1 MPKEEVLRFCPKNR
15 GEWREWLSKNHLSQK
30 SIWLVY
36 YKTKSKKH
44 NLSWEDAVEEA
55 LCYGWIDSLK
65 KSIDEESFMQFFSPR
80 KAKSN
85 WSKINKAKIKEL
97 QESGLMTDAGM
108 ASVNIAKE
116 NGFWTYLD
124 PVEDLIVPKDLE
136 DAFQNHPGSKSFYDS
151 QSNSVKKMFLYWI
164 LSAKKTET
172 RQKRILEIVENASN
186 KLKPK
191 AFR

>member
-1 MPKEEVLRFCPKNR
+1 MPKEEVPRFCPKNR

-36 YKTKSKKH
+36 YKAKSKKH